1 MTNESIPPFEEGIIR
16 IPLRGEEVVVRKEA
30 VVTGEVVINKERTT
44 ERQEITDT
52 VRKQHV
58 EVDRDAD

>member
-1 MTNESIPPFEEGIIR
+1 MTEESIPAFEEGTIR

-52 VRKQHV
+52 VRTQHV
-58 EVDRDAD
+58 EVDRDSD